1 MLVVVNIIKLKK
13 KTKEIVKLQLLQ
25 QVTAVYAA
33 NVNHEEHFSVL
44 KDVQQNSFQK

>member
-25 QVTAVYAA
+25 QVTVVYAA
-33 NVNHEEHFSVL
+33 NANHEENFSVL

>member
-33 NVNHEEHFSVL
+33 NVNHEHFSVL